1 MWNEQ
6 TVETLKTLAAKGL
19 SASVIAQELGNGCT
33 RNMICGKLHRLGIMR
48 GKPRVSIEYGKSPPS
63 IKRDRNRFVATR
75 VYSKAPVRVIEP
87 LPEPASPASQPVT
100 LMDIRSG
107 LCRWPLG
114 DPRAESFRY
123 CGTECE
129 LTGSYCD
136 FHHALA
142 YQPANDRRNERRRV
156 LNEQRKAARFA
167 EVYTLD

>member
-1 MWNEQ
+1 MWNEKN
-6 TVETLKTLAAKGL
+6 VETLRTLVEKGL
-19 SASVIAQELGNGCT
+19 SSSVIAAHMGRGFT
-33 RNMICGKLHRLGIMR
+33 RNSIIGKCHRLGIIR
-48 GKPRVSIEYGKSPPS
+48 GKPRVSMEYGKSPPL

-87 LPEPASPASQPVT
+87 LPEPASPGSQPVT

-114 DPRAESFRY
+114 DPRKDSFRY
-123 CGTECE
+123 CGSECE
-129 LTGSYCD
+129 ATRSYCD
-136 FHHALA
+136 FHHGLA

-167 EVYTLD
+167 EAYTLD